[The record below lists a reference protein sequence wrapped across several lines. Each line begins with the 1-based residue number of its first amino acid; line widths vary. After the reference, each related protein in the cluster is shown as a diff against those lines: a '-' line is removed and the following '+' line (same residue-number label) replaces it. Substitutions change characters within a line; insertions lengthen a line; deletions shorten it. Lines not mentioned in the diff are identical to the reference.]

1 MALKGRHVVPSR
13 DGWAVRKAGA
23 DRASTVTDTKSA
35 AEQAAKK
42 MLAREGGGRIYV
54 HSKDGRITD
63 KYNVSGGDEVRI
75 HGRNG
80 KIRDTA
86 ATTVKGGRDPNP
98 PKDKKH

>member
-1 MALKGRHVVPSR
+1 MASKGRHVVPSR

-23 DRASTVTDTKSA
+23 DRASTVTETKSA

-42 MLAREGGGRIYV
+42 IVAREGGGRIYV
-54 HSKDGRITD
+54 HAKDGRITD
-63 KYNVSGGDEVRI
+63 KYNVGGGEVRV

-80 KIRDTA
+80 KIRDSDTI
-86 ATTVKGGRDPNP
+86 KPSRDPMP